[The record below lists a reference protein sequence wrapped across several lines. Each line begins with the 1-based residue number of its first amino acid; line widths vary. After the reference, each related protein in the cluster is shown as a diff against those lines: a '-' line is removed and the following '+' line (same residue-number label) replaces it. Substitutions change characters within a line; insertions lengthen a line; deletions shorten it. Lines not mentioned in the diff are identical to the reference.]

1 MTTDNGFTAE
11 LARRAAGLHRS
22 DLEADLVVRAQQCVL
37 DWLGVTL
44 AGSREQTTA
53 ILLGGLGFLAC
64 GQDGASGGAANRGA
78 PGCTVI
84 GRDLR
89 LPADHAALVN
99 GTAGHALD
107 YDDVNTAMLGH
118 PTAAVLPAVLALAEL
133 TRVSGAATLTAFVAG
148 YEAECAVSRALGPSH
163 YLRGFHATA
172 TSGTLG
178 AAAGCANLLGLDPAA
193 TSAALGLA
201 CTQAAGLKSMFGTM
215 AKPFHAGRAA
225 SAGLLAAVL
234 AGRGFSAHPEAVETD
249 QGLAATHSDSFD
261 AERGLD
267 PPTEGW
273 HLRANLFKYHASC
286 FQTHSSIEGLTRLRA
301 AEALEPD
308 EITGVTIHADAMQM
322 GMCAIPEPATGLEVK
337 FSLRHTAALALA
349 GIDTSA
355 PQSFTDAVAVDP
367 ALVDLR
373 RRIEVVPDRSGAGA
387 TPVEV
392 VRRSGAVLTVAHDV
406 SVPESDLNWQGRR
419 LTEKFRALATPVL
432 GPDRADTL
440 ADLVQDLDRAGD
452 VSGLMG
458 ACRS

>member
-1 MTTDNGFTAE
+1 MTTSGFTAE
-11 LARRAAGLHRS
+11 LARRTAGLQRS

-44 AGSREQTTA
+44 AGSREEAST
-53 ILLGGLGFLAC
+53 ILLDGLGFLA
-64 GQDGASGGAANRGA
+64 GGPDGATSGAGASGS
-78 PGCTVI
+78 TVI
-84 GRDLR
+84 GRDFR

-107 YDDVNTAMLGH
+107 YDDVNTTMLGH

-133 TRVSGAATLTAFVAG
+133 TGASGAQVLTAFVAG
-148 YEAECAVSRALGPSH
+148 YETECTVSRALGPSH

-178 AAAGCANLLGLDPAA
+178 AAAGCANLLGLDPGASA
-193 TSAALGLA
+193 AALGLA

-234 AGRGFSAHPEAVETD
+234 AGRGFSAHLEAVETD

-261 AERGLD
+261 AGRGLTA
-267 PPTEGW
+267 PSEGW
-273 HLRANLFKYHASC
+273 YLRANLFKYHASC

-301 AEALEPD
+301 AEDLRPED
-308 EITGVTIHADAMQM
+308 IIRVTIHADAMQM

-349 GIDTSA
+349 GVDTSA
-355 PQSFTDAVAVDP
+355 PQSYSDAVAVDP

-373 RRIEVVPDRSGAGA
+373 KRIEVVSDRSGAGA

-392 VRRSGAVLTVAHDV
+392 VRANGPVLSVAHDV
-406 SVPESDLNWQGRR
+406 SVPESDLEWQGRR
-419 LTEKFRALATPVL
+419 LREKFQALVTPVL
-432 GPDRADTL
+432 GAAGATAL
-440 ADLVQDLDRAGD
+440 AGLVQDLDRAGD